1 MTKQSEWLHPIPEN
15 KIKEI
20 SPKEMLPVALNQT
33 YRPKEL
39 ELMDKVRDAY
49 NSLIKVPCTACQYC
63 MPCPQG
69 VDIPKTFAILN
80 NASLYDGKEKG
91 HANFEAMVKNGN
103 DPRNCVGC
111 GACEAVCPQHINIIE
126 MLKMATEEL
135 A

>member
-1 MTKQSEWLHPIPEN
+1 
-15 KIKEI
+15 
-20 SPKEMLPVALNQT
+20 
-33 YRPKEL
+33 
-39 ELMDKVRDAY
+39 
-49 NSLIKVPCTACQYC
+49 

-91 HANFEAMVKNGN
+91 HDNFEAMVKTGK

-111 GACEAVCPQHINIIE
+111 GACEAQCPQHINIIE